1 MLPETCAPGKF
12 AKANRQLYT
21 VPMRRL
27 GIDLGTV
34 RTGLAI
40 AEADVRVATPLCTV
54 QHASLPEAVT
64 CVAEVVARERIE
76 QAIVGLPLRLD
87 GSEGDAARRVRQFA
101 QALARSARLP
111 VRLWDE
117 RLSTV
122 AAQNSLRK
130 QGVRSAQ
137 QRRMVDQVAATLL
150 LQSFL
155 DHLDDVPARDPG
167 SDDSGD
173 PS

>member
-1 MLPETCAPGKF
+1 VF
-12 AKANRQLYT
+12 AKAVRPLYT

-40 AEADVRVATPLCTV
+40 AEPDVSVATPLCTV
-54 QHASLPEAVT
+54 RHASLPEAVT
-64 CVAEVVARERIE
+64 AVAEVVARERIE
-76 QAIVGLPLRLD
+76 HAIVGLPLRLD

-101 QALARSARLP
+101 QALAKRARVK

-122 AAQNSLRK
+122 AAQNSLKK
-130 QGVRSAQ
+130 QGVRSSN
-137 QRRMVDQVAATLL
+137 QRDMVDQVAATML
-150 LQSFL
+150 LQNFL
-155 DHLDDVPARDPG
+155 DHLAGPAEHDLDADAGGPRE
-167 SDDSGD
+167 

>member
-1 MLPETCAPGKF
+1 
-12 AKANRQLYT
+12 
-21 VPMRRL
+21 MRRL

-40 AEADVRVATPLCTV
+40 AEPEMLVATPLCTV
-54 QHASLPEAVT
+54 QHASLPQAVRL
-64 CVAEVVARERIE
+64 VSELAARERIE

-101 QALARSARLP
+101 QALAKSARIP

-122 AAQNSLRK
+122 AAQGSLRA
-130 QGVRSAQ
+130 QGVKSHK
-137 QRRMVDQVAATLL
+137 QRAMVDQVAATLL

-155 DHLDDVPARDPG
+155 EHDRRRSDAAIQEAEQETGQETAIDDPA
-167 SDDSGD
+167 SSA
-173 PS
+173 